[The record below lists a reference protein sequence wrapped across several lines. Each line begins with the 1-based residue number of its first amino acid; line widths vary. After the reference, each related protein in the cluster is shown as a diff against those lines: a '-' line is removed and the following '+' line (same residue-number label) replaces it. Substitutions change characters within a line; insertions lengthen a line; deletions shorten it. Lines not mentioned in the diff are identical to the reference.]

1 MLNEE
6 ISKEVVGTSVRAINE
21 KLVKPTLNFV
31 MKYIAKPTSGMIVDD
46 LKKAFIAPV
55 KIVKDKLHPEHGEM
69 SVKDLIRKDQGAQVM
84 DIDGLGLRDFR
95 KIANKYGVDFAIVK
109 SKELDQPT
117 YSVFFKA
124 RDADAITAVVNE
136 YTAKQ
141 LRIEKEGRPSIL
153 AKLKKFKELIASI
166 PRKPLV
172 KNKEEVR

>member
-6 ISKEVVGTSVRAINE
+6 ISKESIHAAEE
-21 KLVKPTLNFV
+21 KCVKPVLRFVAHYIVKPTEKMLVNL
-31 MKYIAKPTSGMIVDD
+31 
-46 LKKAFIAPV
+46 LKQIIKTPGILV
-55 KIVKDKLHPEHGEM
+55 NNKLHPEHGEM
-69 SVKDLIRKDQGAQVM
+69 SVKDLIRKDQGAQAL
-84 DIDGLGLRDFR
+84 DIDDLGLKDFR

-109 SKELDQPT
+109 SKELDSPK

>member
-6 ISKEVVGTSVRAINE
+6 LSRDVKDEI
-21 KLVKPTLNFV
+21 VKPLIRF
-31 MKYIAKPTSGMIVDD
+31 MIQKFGKIVEKDLIGA
-46 LKKAFIAPV
+46 LKKAAQ
-55 KIVKDKLHPEHGEM
+55 KYHEWNSHGEM
-69 SVKDLIRKDQGAQVM
+69 SVKDLLRKDQGAQSV
-84 DIDGLGLRDFR
+84 DIDKLGLGDF
-95 KIANKYGVDFAIVK
+95 KKMANKYGVDFAIVK
-109 SKELDQPT
+109 SKELDSPK